1 MKTIEV
7 IRVLTIVAFVLKST
21 VSMAQPEILFI
32 YNNTDSDTVFC
43 LQEATKY
50 KRNRHWC

>member
-21 VSMAQPEILFI
+21 VSMAQPDLFI
-32 YNNTDSDTVFC
+32 LTITQIRIQFC